1 MEELHIQT
9 SQDLPNN
16 HLIFKFEL
24 HIEYEVATE
33 QLLRLMDRART
44 RSLDPIDS
52 IGQLL
57 SITEGRNTLAEG
69 IQYSKVT
76 NF

>member
-57 SITEGRNTLAEG
+57 SITEGRNTPAEG
-69 IQYSKVT
+69 IQ
-76 NF
+76 